1 MELTPVI
8 AFWECAAKRAM
19 PAAQYEGFGY
29 FAAVERVDD
38 DVWLDLTLATA
49 RLCSSGLEQA
59 NQIAVRASEHPDDP
73 RAAWLIAALLRS
85 RLDLWEVFEI
95 GRIGVDIYR
104 RSGAGDLAALAELRE
119 RLLEREFFEVRD
131 ENHSE

>member
-1 MELTPVI
+1 
-8 AFWECAAKRAM
+8 M
-19 PAAQYEGFGY
+19 PTAQYEGFGY
-29 FAAVERVDD
+29 FAAAERLDD
-38 DVWLDLTLATA
+38 DAWLDLTLATA

-59 NQIAVRASEHPDDP
+59 SQIARRASEHPDDP

-104 RSGAGDLAALAELRE
+104 RSGASDPAAMAELRE

-131 ENHSE
+131 ENDSE